1 MRAEAS
7 GSGTELRARVCET
20 QREKERI
27 RKRKWDLKG
36 SDNMVSVERV
46 REREREFCGF
56 QNVLMSLTSFV

>member
-36 SDNMVSVERV
+36 SDNMVSVG
-46 REREREFCGF
+46 RERERENFVGS
-56 QNVLMSLTSFV
+56 QYVLMGLTSFV